1 MNILKRIVGV
11 LGLLLGSLGLTLC
24 LAVIIGGWWINSP
37 LTDSL
42 LRVFPPVENVL
53 ALLDDGVQ
61 TADDVLVT
69 AQTKVEQ
76 GGEQV
81 MEIAVEINERVE
93 PVLPIVD
100 VASKTALAAT
110 GVAYVASI
118 GSPEERLSGTF
129 ARLLGRTDLALNSA
143 EQLSQRIIDGDNQAT
158 NAISNELTDLRGV
171 VADVDSELA
180 QVEEQVATTKQRLP
194 WWIDLGS
201 LLITFVFL
209 WFGIA
214 QYCLVRNSWQWV
226 RGK

>member
-100 VASKTALAAT
+100 VAHKTTLAAT
-110 GVAYVASI
+110 GVAYVTSI
-118 GSPEERLSGTF
+118 GSPEERPDGSL
-129 ARLLGRTDLALNSA
+129 ARFLRQTDLALNSA
-143 EQLSQRIIDGDNQAT
+143 ETLSQRIIDGDSQAT
-158 NAISNELTDLRGV
+158 NAISNELTELRVV
-171 VADVDSELA
+171 VAEVDSELT
-180 QVEEQVATTKQRLP
+180 QVEEKVSATKQRLP
-194 WWIDLGS
+194 GWIDLAS
-201 LLITFVFL
+201 LLITFIFL
-209 WFGIA
+209 WFSVA
-214 QYCLVRNSWQWV
+214 QYCLIRNSWQWV
-226 RGK
+226 SGK